1 MSKKTVACTFALL
14 GLAASLGL
22 AQAEGTAPIKVESGT
37 YKVEPG
43 HTQVVF
49 SLLHFGFTHYS
60 GLFSDVSGT
69 LTLNSAHPA
78 ASKLEVSI
86 PVSSVQT
93 TSDKL
98 TAELKEADWFDA
110 AKYPAATFVSTQVTP
125 DGKGGATITG
135 NFTLHGVTKPI
146 TLQAHYVGSGV
157 NPMDKAYTVGFQATG
172 VIKRSDYG
180 VKTYVPMVG
189 DDVALTIAGAFEKQK

>member
-110 AKYPAATFVSTQVTP
+110 AKYPTATFVSTQVTP

-172 VIKRSDYG
+172 VIKRGDYG

>member
-1 MSKKTVACTFALL
+1 MSKRIFACSLAVI
-14 GLAASLGL
+14 GMAASLGMAL
-22 AQAEGTAPIKVESGT
+22 ADSAPQHVQSGT

-49 SLLHFGFTHYS
+49 SLLHFGFTNYS
-60 GLFSDVSGT
+60 GLFSGASGS
-69 LTLNSAHPA
+69 LTLDSAHPA
-78 ASKLEVSI
+78 ASKLTISV

-93 TSDKL
+93 TSDRL
-98 TAELKEADWFDA
+98 TEELKGADWLDA
-110 AKYPAATFVSTQVTP
+110 GKYPTATFVSTQVTP
-125 DGKGGATITG
+125 DGKGGASITG
-135 NFTLHGVTKPI
+135 NFTLHGVTRPL

-172 VIKRSDYG
+172 VIKRSEFG

-189 DDVALTIAGAFEKQK
+189 DDVTLTLAGAFEKQN